1 MRQFIFA
8 IIITCFGGLAFAEP
22 NIISF
27 QERQPSTPMKV
38 TSVSLSPSG
47 GTINAEGTMGEYGRV
62 YLTYKLT
69 ADANG
74 KGGVVHGEGRGATKD
89 GNFQS
94 GTGSGSYYRD
104 GTKFIMHVIFRI
116 SDGTQNLDKIVFDS
130 FSRTMSH
137 DVYIAK

>member
-8 IIITCFGGLAFAEP
+8 IVATCFASSAFADAK
-22 NIISF
+22 IISF

-38 TSVSLSPSG
+38 TSVSLSPG
-47 GTINAEGTMGEYGRV
+47 GGIINAEGTMGEYGRV
-62 YLTYKLT
+62 YLTYTLT

-74 KGGVVHGEGRGATKD
+74 KGGVVYGEGRGATKD
-89 GNFQS
+89 GTFQS

-130 FSRTMSH
+130 FSREMTH
-137 DVYIAK
+137 DVYIAR

>member
-1 MRQFIFA
+1 MRQFILA
-8 IIITCFGGLAFAEP
+8 IIVTCFASSAFA
-22 NIISF
+22 NSKIITF
-27 QERQPSTPMKV
+27 QERQPSTPMKL
-38 TSVSLSPSG
+38 TSVSLSSG
-47 GTINAEGTMGEYGRV
+47 GGTSTAGGTMGEYGRV
-62 YLTYKLT
+62 YLTYTLT

-74 KGGVVHGEGRGATKD
+74 KGGIVHGEGRGATKD
-89 GNFQS
+89 GTFQS

-130 FSRTMSH
+130 FSREMTH

>member
-1 MRQFIFA
+1 MRQFILA
-8 IIITCFGGLAFAEP
+8 IIVTCFASSAFA
-22 NIISF
+22 NSKIITF
-27 QERQPSTPMKV
+27 QERQPSTPMKL
-38 TSVSLSPSG
+38 TSVSLSPGG

-62 YLTYKLT
+62 YLTYTLT

-74 KGGVVHGEGRGATKD
+74 KGGIVHGEGRGATKD
-89 GNFQS
+89 GTFQS

-130 FSRTMSH
+130 FSREMTH

>member
-1 MRQFIFA
+1 MRQFILA
-8 IIITCFGGLAFAEP
+8 IIVTCFASSAFADAK
-22 NIISF
+22 IITF
-27 QERQPSTPMKV
+27 QERQPSTPMKL
-38 TSVSLSPSG
+38 TSVSLSPGG

-62 YLTYKLT
+62 YLTYTLT

-89 GNFQS
+89 GSFQS

-130 FSRTMSH
+130 FSREMTH

>member
-1 MRQFIFA
+1 MRQFILA
-8 IIITCFGGLAFAEP
+8 IIVTCFASSAFADSQ
-22 NIISF
+22 IITF

-38 TSVSLSPSG
+38 TSVSLSPGG
-47 GTINAEGTMGEYGRV
+47 GTINAEGKMGEYGRV
-62 YLTYKLT
+62 YLTYTLT

-89 GNFQS
+89 GTFQS

-137 DVYIAK
+137 DVYIAN

>member
-1 MRQFIFA
+1 MRQFILA
-8 IIITCFGGLAFAEP
+8 IIITCSGGLAFAEP

-94 GTGSGSYYRD
+94 GTGYRD